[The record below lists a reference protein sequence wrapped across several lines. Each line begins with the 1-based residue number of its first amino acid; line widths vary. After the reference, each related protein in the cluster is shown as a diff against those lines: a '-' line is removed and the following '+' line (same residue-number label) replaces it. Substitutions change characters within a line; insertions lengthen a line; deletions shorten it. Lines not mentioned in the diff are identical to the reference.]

1 MGPPWGAFCQITL
14 TSCLFTN
21 GTHGFHLKLVK
32 LCVLHQNACIL
43 MSIFHTSCNA
53 RPPVS
58 KSAPTASPFFHL
70 RCLPQA
76 GPFWCQYSHTY
87 SIRPASVRLVTYGA
101 SILMSTAFALFWS
114 LLAPSILCVDTLTLT
129 LTYLKCLLS
138 RDESVCQVGPSRLS
152 RLTTCKEHAHAD
164 T

>member
-58 KSAPTASPFFHL
+58 KSAPTASPFFRL

-114 LLAPSILCVDTLTLT
+114 LLAPSIFMRRHSDLDLDVSKMLAE
-129 LTYLKCLLS
+129 S
-138 RDESVCQVGPSRLS
+138 RWVCMPSWSQSAQPFDHL
-152 RLTTCKEHAHAD
+152 
-164 T
+164 